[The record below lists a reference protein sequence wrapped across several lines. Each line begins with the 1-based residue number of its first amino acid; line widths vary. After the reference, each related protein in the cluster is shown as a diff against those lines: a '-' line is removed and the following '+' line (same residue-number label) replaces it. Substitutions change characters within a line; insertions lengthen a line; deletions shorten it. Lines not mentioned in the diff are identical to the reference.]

1 MSEKRYGRIAPS
13 VAEITARR
21 NTNLGWDRALAEMI
35 DNSLDAGAQNI
46 RIKIEGR
53 VIEVQDDGR
62 GIVDLLAAATSGRH
76 VRSETTELGMYGVG
90 LKDAWY
96 WAGPRME
103 IESVHKGLRG
113 SLVADFREIQSRG
126 DWEIEMPE
134 YVPTRDKSGTKIR
147 LFLSDDSPRRSAPT
161 ERHFDQLAWVF
172 SPAILDGKS
181 IFVPAKN
188 TARRLKPVLL
198 PTFIESVKD
207 EFEIDGKRVAI
218 DIGVTEK
225 REVLDGEGPIW
236 IQFGHRYIDRSF
248 IGCGEFAANRVR
260 GVVRLINP
268 EDKQGPKW
276 NLSKNKDSLTDN
288 KDELAA
294 AIHIRIKPL
303 LEFSDALST
312 NSDMMDL
319 AKEIQTEIQSL
330 VVGHKRNAKE
340 GRGSGD
346 GSKGSGKGATPKAT
360 GRKRKNAAQFDLEEE
375 GSVEVPVADGVLDTL
390 VKCKLPFHFTDFASE
405 ETVGKFTKDG
415 GIRLNSKNK
424 VVAKLCADKNRDGLY
439 ALVVAVISHNIIT
452 KDGKQR
458 FLFARDD
465 FEQTVGKGL
474 LSLILGEK
482 P

>member
-1 MSEKRYGRIAPS
+1 MNEKRYGRIAPS

-62 GIVDLLAAATSGRH
+62 GIADLLAAATSGKH
-76 VRSETTELGMYGVG
+76 VRSDTTELGMYGVG

-103 IESVHKGLRG
+103 IVSVHKGLKG
-113 SLVADFREIQSRG
+113 SLVADLREIQYRG

-134 YVPTRDKSGTKIR
+134 YTPTRDRSGTSIR
-147 LFLSDDSPRRSAPT
+147 LYLSDESPRRSYPT
-161 ERHFDQLAWVF
+161 ERHFDELAWVF
-172 SPAILDGKS
+172 SPAILAGKS
-181 IFVPAKN
+181 VFVPAKN
-188 TARRLKPVLL
+188 VLRRLKPVLL
-198 PTFIESVKD
+198 PRFIESVTD
-207 EFEIDGKRVAI
+207 EFEINGKRVAI
-218 DIGVTEK
+218 DIGVTEQ

-268 EDKQGPKW
+268 IDEDSPKW
-276 NLSKNKDSLTDN
+276 SLSKNKDSLTDN

-319 AKEIQTEIQSL
+319 AKEIQSEIQTL
-330 VVGHKRNAKE
+330 VVSHKRNARE
-340 GRGSGD
+340 GRSGKS
-346 GSKGSGKGATPKAT
+346 GASGAGKGATPKAT
-360 GRKRKNAAQFDLEEE
+360 GRKRKNARQFDLEED
-375 GSVEVPVADGVLDTL
+375 GSVEVPSSEGVLGTL
-390 VKCKLPFHFTDFASE
+390 INCKLPFHFTHFANE

-424 VVAKLCADKNRDGLY
+424 VVAKLCAEKNRDGLY

-452 KDGKQR
+452 KDGKQN

-465 FEQTVGKGL
+465 FEQTVGQGL
-474 LSLILGEK
+474 ISLILGEK